1 MNRRDFQNLSR
12 LRLREARL
20 LLKSRYYEG
29 AYYLAGYSVEC
40 AIKACIAKNV
50 NQYDFPN
57 KQLAIDSYS
66 HKIEQLIKVAG
77 LTPQL
82 TAQINANRTFEIN
95 WSLVTDWSEKERYT
109 PIVTRQKARDLYS
122 AITSRRNGIMTWL
135 RRLW

>member
-20 LLKSRYYEG
+20 LLKNRYYEG
-29 AYYLAGYSVEC
+29 AYYLAGYSVEY

-82 TAQINANRTFEIN
+82 TAQINANRIFEVN

-109 PIVTRQKARDLYS
+109 PIVTKQRAKDLYS
-122 AITSRRNGIMTWL
+122 AITSRRNGVMTWL